1 MANQTTSTNKSK
13 SESEQIKTP
22 KPKAKKLTT
31 RSNELLAIDKDGLKA
46 SIINHL
52 EFTCGKDEFSAT
64 KLDRLKAVARA
75 TRDRMIER
83 WLETQRT
90 YHQQDVK
97 RVYYL
102 SLEFL
107 IGRTLGNALLNLG
120 IYDEVNQAC
129 KELGMGLDEL
139 EEVEVDAGLGNGG
152 LGRLAACF
160 LDSMATLEL
169 PAYGYGIRYEYGIF
183 YQRILDGYQA
193 EMPDNW
199 LRHGNPW
206 EFEHA
211 EDLYPVH
218 YYGNVETI
226 ENGSTRYK
234 WVNTEEVVAMA
245 YDMLV
250 PGYKNNTVNNLRLW
264 SAKSS
269 RDFLFDEFNAGDY
282 EKAVAHKNNSEV
294 ISKVLYPNDTR
305 YTGKELRLKQQYFFV
320 CATIQDAIRRYQ
332 HDHKEDNF
340 KTFTQKVVFQLNDTH
355 PSIAIPELMRVLM
368 DEHHLSWG
376 DAWEITVG
384 SFAYTNHTVLPEA
397 LEKWPVAL
405 IEHVLPR
412 HMQIIYEINRQFIEF
427 VKANYPNDIY
437 RLRRMSIIEEA
448 QEKMVRMSNLA
459 IVGSKKING
468 VAALHTRILK
478 NEVFRDFYELYP
490 DRFNNKTNGITYRR
504 FLIHANPPLTD
515 LINKTI
521 GTDWEFDLAKLSA
534 LGKVAK
540 DEKFQKEWLK
550 TKHDAKVKFAA
561 YIKEQFHFDVDPNS
575 LFDFQVKRLH
585 EYKRQLMNALHVITL
600 YNRIKK
606 NPKAKF
612 VPRTVFFGG
621 KAAPGYFM
629 AKLTIKLINSIA
641 NVVNNDPDVAGRLK
655 VFFLPNYCVSLMEK
669 LLPASELSEQI
680 STAGMEASGTGNMK
694 FALNG
699 ALTIGTLDGANVE
712 IMEEV
717 GKSNIF
723 IFGHTDAEI
732 AEIKKAGY
740 APMDYYQANA
750 ELRAV
755 IDSIAHGTF
764 SPEKPDLFMPIVS
777 ALLYE
782 GDRFFVMADY
792 EDYIR
797 CQDEVSKTYAN
808 PKKWAEMSIHNVAK
822 VGKFSSDRT
831 IREYA
836 EEIWNVKST
845 KVELK

>member
-1 MANQTTSTNKSK
+1 MATQSK
-13 SESEQIKTP
+13 TQ
-22 KPKAKKLTT
+22 KPAEKKPSAASKPRKLTT
-31 RSNELLAIDKDGLKA
+31 QTNELLGNDLQSLKA
-46 SIINHL
+46 SVVNHL
-52 EFTCGKDEFSAT
+52 EFSLGKDEFSAT
-64 KLDRLKAVARA
+64 KLDKLKAVARA

-83 WLETQRT
+83 WLATQRT
-90 YHQQDVK
+90 YHEKDVK

-120 IYDEVNQAC
+120 IHEEVNQVC
-129 KELGMGLDEL
+129 KDLGLSLAEL

-183 YQRILDGYQA
+183 YQKILDGQQV

-199 LRHGNPW
+199 LRNGNPW
-206 EFEHA
+206 EFEHP

-218 YYGNVETI
+218 FYGSVETI
-226 ENGSTRYK
+226 ENGATKYK
-234 WVNTEEVVAMA
+234 WVDTEEVVAMA

-320 CATIQDAIRRYQ
+320 CATIQDAIRRYL
-332 HDHKEDNF
+332 HDHQKDNF
-340 KTFTQKVVFQLNDTH
+340 KTFTQKVAFQLNDTH
-355 PSIAIPELMRVLM
+355 PSIAIAELMRVLM
-368 DEHHLSWG
+368 DDYHL
-376 DAWEITVG
+376 AWEEAWDITVG

-397 LEKWPVAL
+397 LEKWPVSL
-405 IEHVLPR
+405 LEHVLPR
-412 HMQIIYEINRQFIEF
+412 HMMIIYEINRRFLEFI
-427 VKANYPNDIY
+427 KANYPNDVY
-437 RLRRMSIIEEA
+437 RLRRMSIIEEG
-448 QEKMVRMSNLA
+448 QEKMVRMSNLS
-459 IVGSKKING
+459 IVGSRKVNG

-478 NEVFRDFYELYP
+478 NEVFRDFYELWP
-490 DRFNNKTNGITYRR
+490 EKFNNKTNGITYRR
-504 FLIHANPPLTD
+504 FLIHANPDLTG
-515 LINKTI
+515 LINRTI
-521 GTDWEFDLAKLSA
+521 GTDWEFDLAKLTA
-534 LGKVAK
+534 LGKAAK

-550 TKHDAKVKFAA
+550 TKYEAKAKFAG
-561 YIKEQFHFDVDPNS
+561 YIKEKFGFDADPDS

-585 EYKRQLMNALHVITL
+585 EYKRQLLNALHVITL

-606 NPKAKF
+606 NPKGNF

-629 AKLTIKLINSIA
+629 AKLIIKLINSISE
-641 NVVNNDPDVAGRLK
+641 VVNKDPDVAGRLK
-655 VFFLPNYCVSLMEK
+655 VFYLPNYSVSLMEK

-732 AEIKKAGY
+732 AEIKKTGY
-740 APMDYYQANA
+740 NPMSYYQSNS

-764 SPEKPDLFMPIVS
+764 SPSQPDQFMPVVS

-797 CQDEVSKTYAN
+797 CQDEVSKTYTN
-808 PKKWAEMSIHNVAK
+808 RKKWAEMSIRNVAQ

-836 EEIWNVKST
+836 EDIWQVKPT
-845 KVELK
+845 RVVLK